1 MGTIDPKILIAAFA
15 ALGAGLA
22 IGLGAI
28 GSAIGIGIANGKLIE
43 AIARQPESE
52 KKVRTWFI
60 LGFVFMETQ
69 TLYAFIFAI
78 MLFGK
83 IAG

>member
-1 MGTIDPKILIAAFA
+1 
-15 ALGAGLA
+15 
-22 IGLGAI
+22 
-28 GSAIGIGIANGKLIE
+28 
-43 AIARQPESE
+43 
-52 KKVRTWFI
+52 VRTWFI

-83 IAG
+83 VGG

>member
-1 MGTIDPKILIAAFA
+1 MDISVPNNLVSAAC

-43 AIARQPESE
+43 SIARQPASE
-52 KKVRTWFI
+52 KKGRTWFL
-60 LGFVFMETQ
+60 LGFVFMETL
-69 TLYAFIFAI
+69 TLYAFVIAI
-78 MLFGK
+78 MLFQK
-83 IAG
+83 IG

>member
-1 MGTIDPKILIAAFA
+1 MEGMDPKLLIGAFA
-15 ALGAGLA
+15 ALGAG
-22 IGLGAI
+22 GAI

-83 IAG
+83 VGG

>member
-1 MGTIDPKILIAAFA
+1 MELSNSQTMVSAFA
-15 ALGAGLA
+15 ALGAGIA

-43 AIARQPESE
+43 SIARQPSSE
-52 KKVRTWFI
+52 KKGRTWFL

-69 TLYAFIFAI
+69 TLYAFVIAI
-78 MLFGK
+78 MLFQKVGV
-83 IAG
+83 